1 MVTFLNKFQNELTK
15 YVAQKIE
22 MPQKLI
28 IIYYVFMA
36 TTTTSETI
44 SILVHYSFEISG
56 KTEND
61 K

>member
-15 YVAQKIE
+15 YVTQKIE

-28 IIYYVFMA
+28 IICYVIIA
-36 TTTTSETI
+36 PTTTSGTI

-56 KTEND
+56 NTEND